1 MIGQDFNLLAL
12 QIGGISQLGI
22 EGVLSG
28 IDKTPVDR
36 AVNLSLCGFEGDRQG
51 DTSKHGGPE
60 KAVHHYP
67 FDHYAVWRNELG
79 GHSLL
84 TKPGAFG
91 ENLTTIGL
99 TEETIAIGDVFRLGT
114 SIIEVSQGRQPCWRL
129 NVRFGLATMA
139 KQVQRTGR
147 TGWYYRVLETGA
159 VRPEDRLILTDRKQ
173 ADWTLSR
180 IWHAFYVNTL
190 DYRELGG
197 IANLPQLADG
207 WRRYA
212 LRRLETGQV
221 EDWSRRLGEVSD
233 ANMIDKSAAKS
244 DFF

>member
-1 MIGQDFNLLAL
+1 MIERNFNLLAL
-12 QIGGISQLGI
+12 QIGGLSQLGL
-22 EGVLSG
+22 EGVVSG
-28 IDKTPVDR
+28 IEKTLVGQEI
-36 AVNLSLCGFEGDRQG
+36 NLSPCGFEGDRQG

-67 FDHYAVWRNELG
+67 FDHYAAWRSELG
-79 GHSLL
+79 SHPLL
-84 TKPGAFG
+84 EKPGAFG
-91 ENLTTIGL
+91 ENLATTGL
-99 TEETIAIGDVFRLGT
+99 TEETVAIGDIFRLGNAL
-114 SIIEVSQGRQPCWRL
+114 IEVSQGRQPCWRL
-129 NVRFGLATMA
+129 NARFGLTTMA
-139 KQVQRTGR
+139 RQVQRTGR

-159 VRPEDRLILTDRKQ
+159 VRPEDKLVLTDRKQ

-190 DYRELGG
+190 DHRELEG
-197 IANLPQLADG
+197 IANLSPLAES

-221 EDWSRRLGEVSD
+221 EDWSRRLGEGSD
-233 ANMIDKSAAKS
+233 ADMIESRAAKS